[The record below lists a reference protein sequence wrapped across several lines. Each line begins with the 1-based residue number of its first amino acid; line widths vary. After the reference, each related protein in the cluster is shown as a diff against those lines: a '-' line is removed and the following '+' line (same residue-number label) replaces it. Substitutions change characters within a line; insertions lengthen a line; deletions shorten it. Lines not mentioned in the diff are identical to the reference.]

1 MYFRVYLYTPK
12 PVCIILRYEQK
23 WLFECLASDYD
34 DETAHFFSGIERDM
48 LRISMSIEY
57 WTYVFHMKYGTHLY
71 RKATSF

>member
-34 DETAHFFSGIERDM
+34 NETAHFFSGIQRVM
-48 LRISMSIEY
+48 LRISVSIQY
-57 WTYVFHMKYGTHLY
+57 WG
-71 RKATSF
+71 